1 MSKIVNRIGEENY
14 NSFGSKMIITRYN
27 GAKDLDIYFPEYN
40 WVFEHAQ
47 YELHS
52 HFLSSL
58 LSKLLPHQLS
68 QPTTLLYLS

>member
-1 MSKIVNRIGEENY
+1 MSKIDRTGEENY

-47 YELHS
+47 YGNFKNGRIACPYEKS
-52 HFLSSL
+52 VCGIG
-58 LSKLLPHQLS
+58 
-68 QPTTLLYLS
+68 

>member
-47 YELHS
+47 YQT
-52 HFLSSL
+52 F
-58 LSKLLPHQLS
+58 KKGN
-68 QPTTLLYLS
+68 TK